1 MSKDDGLMNKVLGG
15 AAAGAIS
22 GAATSQ
28 TLEGAAL
35 AGLIGATSGA
45 AGGVAQHFIGMA
57 VSNLKSPDDRRLF
70 QAQEKL
76 AAAALA
82 GAEEQIREKY
92 EGLQDAV
99 GEAEAAA
106 SAVPIFQ
113 AWSDA
118 WFGSEGKKQRVIM
131 AALVSAFDRQ
141 SYEGAM
147 TQRFF
152 KLLKALD
159 YPEIHQLVEDVR
171 FARKSGRGGDTEI
184 SHSDSDRFVLGGRT
198 STLRGTLSTL
208 GLIRFGRQSG
218 LAWSITWLGFELVAF
233 LERGGFATEP
243 EASGDVAPKP

>member
-1 MSKDDGLMNKVLGG
+1 MSKDDGLMDKVLGG
-15 AAAGAIS
+15 AAAGV
-22 GAATSQ
+22 
-28 TLEGAAL
+28 
-35 AGLIGATSGA
+35 IGATSTTFSPTGLAVAGLLGA
-45 AGGVAQHFIGMA
+45 GGGVAQHFIGMA

-70 QAQEKL
+70 EAQEKL

-131 AALVSAFDRQ
+131 AALVSGFDRE
-141 SYEGAM
+141 SYEAAM

-152 KLLKALD
+152 KLLKELD
-159 YPEIHQLVEDVR
+159 YPEIHRLCEDVR
-171 FARKSGRGGDTEI
+171 EARKYRKGDDTQFSYSDTDYFFAGRDT
-184 SHSDSDRFVLGGRT
+184 
-198 STLRGTLSTL
+198 TLRRSLSAL
-208 GLIRFGRQSG
+208 GLLHLSEQS
-218 LAWSITWLGFELVAF
+218 WSITWLGFELVAF
-233 LERGGFATEP
+233 LERGGFSTEP
-243 EASGDVAPKP
+243 TATGTAPKRA